1 LKPFLLQY
9 AQGAK
14 DKEEL
19 VDAFLLRCTYYA
31 GAYEEAAFQ
40 GLATKLSEEESQ
52 QSVPNP
58 AAVNRLFY
66 FAIPPVAFLTSAQCI
81 NSVCMSDSG
90 FTRLI
95 IEKPFGHDL
104 ASAEKLTGDLG
115 AIFTEDYIY
124 RIDHYLGKEI
134 IQNAQMFR
142 FGNSFLEPILN
153 HHYVANVRITVKENF
168 GTEGRG
174 GYFTNNGIIRDFM
187 QNHLMQVLTVF
198 AMEPPPTF
206 IGVEAGTTIR
216 NQKVNV
222 IKCMDPISPD
232 QVVCGQYV
240 AANGKPGYLEDD
252 SIAAEDRDKA
262 NYCPTFAQAILYV
275 NNARWQ
281 GVPFIMK
288 AGKALDERKAEIRV
302 QFKDSP
308 AGGFMFGAQLPRNE
322 LVMRLQP
329 DETIYMKVNVKEPG
343 LSYQPVESE
352 LDLSY
357 ATRYADS
364 YRPDAYIRLIL
375 DSLRGNQ
382 SSFVRSDELL
392 ESWKLWTPLLE
403 HLEAPATRKLP
414 EKYAYNSRGPA
425 LADDMAKK
433 AGGFLYDAKYQWS
446 KK

>member
-1 LKPFLLQY
+1 MTCCQSMHPLSS
-9 AQGAK
+9 
-14 DKEEL
+14 
-19 VDAFLLRCTYYA
+19 RCTYFA
-31 GAYEEAAFQ
+31 GKYEQSSFES
-40 GLATKLSEEESQ
+40 LATKMGQEESEQ
-52 QSVPNP
+52 DAPDKSK
-58 AAVNRLFY
+58 ANRLFY

-81 NSVCMSDSG
+81 NAVAMSGSG
-90 FTRLI
+90 FNRLI

-104 ASAEKLTGDLG
+104 ESAEQLTKDLG
-115 AIFTEDYIY
+115 SIFTEDYIY

-142 FGNSFLEPILN
+142 FGNTFLEPILN
-153 HHYVANVRITVKENF
+153 SHYVANVRITVKEDF

-174 GYFTNNGIIRDFM
+174 GYFTNNGIVRDFM

-206 IGVEAGTTIR
+206 RGPEAGNFIR
-216 NQKVNV
+216 NKKVELM
-222 IKCMDPISPD
+222 KAMDYIDPNMMI
-232 QVVCGQYV
+232 CGQYIG
-240 AANGKPGYLEDD
+240 ANGKPSYLDDD
-252 SIAAEDRDKA
+252 SISADDKEKA
-262 NYCPTFAQAILYV
+262 KYTPTFAQAIIYI
-275 NNARWQ
+275 NNPRWQ
-281 GVPFIMK
+281 NVPFIMK

-302 QFKDSP
+302 QFKESP
-308 AGGFMFGAQLPRNE
+308 AGAFMFGEALPRNE

-343 LSYQPVESE
+343 LSYKPVESE

-392 ESWKLWTPLLE
+392 ESWRLWTPVLE
-403 HLEAPATRKLP
+403 YLEDPQTRKLP
-414 EKYAYNSRGPA
+414 EPYGYGTRGPP
-425 LADDMAKK
+425 LADQMAKQL
-433 AGGFLYDAKYQWS
+433 GGFVFNEMYEWTPKRTE
-446 KK
+446 